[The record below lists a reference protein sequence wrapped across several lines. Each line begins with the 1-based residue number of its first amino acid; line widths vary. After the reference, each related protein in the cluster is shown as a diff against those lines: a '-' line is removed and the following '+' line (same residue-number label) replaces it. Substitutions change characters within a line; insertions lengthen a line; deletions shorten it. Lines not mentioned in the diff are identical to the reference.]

1 MTQTVTLYDAK
12 LLYRYYDRRA
22 KASIGLEPTFQLK
35 NVVWGKGNTTLI
47 NGVPSVAAIPTDL
60 AAVEGV
66 FLTNTP
72 VYTYANGRITVRA
85 TLKAG
90 DIPAGQQF
98 EFTTLG
104 ILDDKG
110 GLVAVLV
117 STPMWLHDKRSLV
130 VEGYIDTNMA

>member
-1 MTQTVTLYDAK
+1 MTTTVTFYDAK
-12 LLYRYYDRRA
+12 LLYRYFDRRA
-22 KASIGLEPTFQLK
+22 KASIGLDTFRLGK
-35 NVVWGKGNTTLI
+35 VVWGKGNTTLI
-47 NGVPSVAAIPTDL
+47 NGVPSVAAIPSNL

-72 VYTYANGRITVRA
+72 VFTYLNGRITVRA

-104 ILDDKG
+104 ILDDKN

-130 VEGYIDTNMA
+130 VEGYIDTNIA

>member
-1 MTQTVTLYDAK
+1 MTTTVTFYDAK
-12 LLYRYYDRRA
+12 LLYRYFDRRA
-22 KASIGLEPTFQLK
+22 KASIGLDTFRLGQ
-35 NVVWGKGNTTLI
+35 VVWGKGNTTLV
-47 NGVPSVAAIPTDL
+47 NGVPSVAAIPSNL

-72 VYTYANGRITVRA
+72 VFTYLNGRFTVRA
-85 TLKAG
+85 TLRAG
-90 DIPAGQQF
+90 DIPVGQQY

-117 STPMWLHDKRSLV
+117 STPMWLHDKRSLG
-130 VEGYIDTNMA
+130 VEGYIDTNIA

>member
-1 MTQTVTLYDAK
+1 MTQTVTFYDAK
-12 LLYRYYDRRA
+12 LLYRYFDRRA
-22 KASIGLEPTFQLK
+22 KASIGLNPFRLGK
-35 NVVWGKGNTTLI
+35 VVWGKGNTTLI
-47 NGVPSVAAIPTDL
+47 NGAPSVAPIPSDL

-90 DIPAGQQF
+90 DIPVGQQF

-104 ILDDKG
+104 ILDDAN

-130 VEGYIDTNMA
+130 VEGYIDTNVA

>member
-1 MTQTVTLYDAK
+1 MTTVTLYDAK
-12 LLYRYYDRRA
+12 LLYRYFDRRA
-22 KASIGLEPTFQLK
+22 KASIGLDTFRLGK
-35 NVVWGKGNTTLI
+35 VVWGKGNTTLI
-47 NGVPSVAAIPTDL
+47 NGSPSVAVITSNL

-66 FLTNTP
+66 FLTNDP

-90 DIPAGQQF
+90 DIPVGQQF

-104 ILDDKG
+104 ILDDKNVV
-110 GLVAVLV
+110 VAVLV

-130 VEGYIDTNMA
+130 VEGYIDTNIA